1 MGSLARDLT
10 AIMELTVDKLLCAL
24 YLRSLPSRF
33 DTFVTSVL
41 SGTSNLSDSSLKSD
55 VLRAAILNFYTA
67 QKRGGSTRALP
78 AQGPSARYPCHIC
91 RAPNHWAPDCPQEN
105 KKTSGQR
112 RHRKPTAS
120 VSSISAAESSVGH
133 GQIAVAS
140 PKAPVTIFNR
150 LTTTGRP
157 LFIQHPLLSQCAS
170 EWILDNGAFESMT
183 GDRSWLQD
191 LHRMA
196 NGGSLTA
203 NEAGTAVFLNHRGAQ
218 IQLSHVLLA
227 PGLRFNLLSTTGIM
241 TAGVRV
247 SMADGHSD
255 FLYHGESVPR
265 ARLGNNSWVLGVCR
279 PPCPPSSQ
287 LISLPAVIDPTSPP
301 AFVRVSVVS
310 APLDIRHR
318 RLSHLSVELVFIQ
331 HLRTNN
337 LREQCTI

>member
-1 MGSLARDLT
+1 
-10 AIMELTVDKLLCAL
+10 MELTVDKLLCAL

>member
-1 MGSLARDLT
+1 M
-10 AIMELTVDKLLCAL
+10 V
-24 YLRSLPSRF
+24 RSLSRLPRLSSPS
-33 DTFVTSVL
+33 SIVL
-41 SGTSNLSDSSLKSD
+41 LQP
-55 VLRAAILNFYTA
+55 V
-67 QKRGGSTRALP
+67 
-78 AQGPSARYPCHIC
+78 GPSL
-91 RAPNHWAPDCPQEN
+91 
-105 KKTSGQR
+105 
-112 RHRKPTAS
+112 
-120 VSSISAAESSVGH
+120 SSTHCSLNV
-133 GQIAVAS
+133 
-140 PKAPVTIFNR
+140 
-150 LTTTGRP
+150 P
-157 LFIQHPLLSQCAS
+157 L

-255 FLYHGESVPR
+255 FLYHGESVLR

-310 APLDIRHR
+310 APLDIWHR

>member
-10 AIMELTVDKLLCAL
+10 AMELTVDKLLCAL

-67 QKRGGSTRALP
+67 QKRGGSTQALP
-78 AQGPSARYPCHIC
+78 AQGPSVRYPCHIC

-140 PKAPVTIFNR
+140 PKALVTIFNR

-255 FLYHGESVPR
+255 FLYHAWRICSARALGQQQLGSRCVPS
-265 ARLGNNSWVLGVCR
+265 AL
-279 PPCPPSSQ
+279 SSLQ
-287 LISLPAVIDPTSPP
+287 SIDFS
-301 AFVRVSVVS
+301 SG
-310 APLDIRHR
+310 RH
-318 RLSHLSVELVFIQ
+318 
-331 HLRTNN
+331 
-337 LREQCTI
+337 